1 MPTVLVVDDA
11 AVDRKLVAGL
21 LAKGQ
26 DMQVVLASTAEEA
39 LERVPALRPEVIVTD
54 LVMPGMSGLDLVAQ
68 VASRHPEIPVILMTG
83 KGSEEVAV
91 KALEAGAASYVPKGV
106 MHQHLLN
113 TVQDVLAM
121 VHERH
126 SQARLMGCLKRGQFQ
141 FVLGND
147 ASLIPSLINHVQSLV
162 SSVGL
167 CDEASVI
174 RVCIALEEAVRNALF
189 HGNLEL
195 TSEQREGDAGEYQRL
210 IDQRSIVEPYASR
223 RLEVTVEVTPHSGRF
238 VIRDYGPGFDPS
250 KLPDP
255 TDPENL
261 ERVSGRGLLLMRT
274 FMDEVTFN
282 STGNQVTMIKRCP
295 PIEIVSEARELSD
308 AKFIRAEQHGN
319 TIIITPLF
327 TTYSTLTEPGLDSE
341 WAAVEQQLDSDTI
354 KHVVIDLGEVPYF
367 GSTVLEWMSIVWKRV
382 KVKGGKL
389 AIARPSRIGR
399 EVLDAARLQRLWRI
413 FDTREEALASLS

>member
-26 DMQVVLASTAEEA
+26 DMRVVVASSAEEA
-39 LERVPALRPEVIVTD
+39 LERLPAICPEIIVTD

-68 VASRHPEIPVILMTG
+68 VAAKHPEIPVVLMTG
-83 KGSEEVAV
+83 KGTEDIAV

-126 SQARLMGCLKRGQFQ
+126 SHARLMGCLRRGQFQ
-141 FVLGND
+141 FALGND

-162 SSVGL
+162 PSIGL

-210 IDQRSIVEPYASR
+210 IDHRSTAEPFSSR
-223 RLEVTVEVTPHSGRF
+223 RLEVVVEVTPKSGRF
-238 VIRDYGPGFDPS
+238 VIRDYGPG
-250 KLPDP
+250 
-255 TDPENL
+255 
-261 ERVSGRGLLLMRT
+261 
-274 FMDEVTFN
+274 
-282 STGNQVTMIKRCP
+282 
-295 PIEIVSEARELSD
+295 
-308 AKFIRAEQHGN
+308 
-319 TIIITPLF
+319 
-327 TTYSTLTEPGLDSE
+327 
-341 WAAVEQQLDSDTI
+341 
-354 KHVVIDLGEVPYF
+354 
-367 GSTVLEWMSIVWKRV
+367 
-382 KVKGGKL
+382 
-389 AIARPSRIGR
+389 
-399 EVLDAARLQRLWRI
+399 
-413 FDTREEALASLS
+413 